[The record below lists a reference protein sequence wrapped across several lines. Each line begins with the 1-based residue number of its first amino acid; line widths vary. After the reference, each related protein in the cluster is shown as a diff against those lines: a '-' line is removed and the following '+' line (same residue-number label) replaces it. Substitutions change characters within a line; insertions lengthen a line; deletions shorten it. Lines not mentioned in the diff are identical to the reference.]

1 VLTLLAETG
10 SDAPG
15 ANIVAEPW
23 MWGGFLALIAFLLLL
38 DLFVFHRD
46 SHVVE
51 FKEALKFS
59 IFWISLGVLFTG
71 VVYLLFQGDGLGGEA
86 ATQYIT
92 GFLIEKSLSIDNVF
106 VWAVIFSF
114 FAVPPQYQHRTLF
127 WGIFGALV
135 LRAIFIFAGVALLE
149 AVEWIVYIFGVFLLF
164 TAYRIWTHDDVEVHP
179 EKNPVLN
186 AIKRVIPSTSDFRG
200 HHCFVKEEYHGKIRR
215 LMTPL
220 FAVLIMIE
228 ITDVVFAIDSIP
240 AILAVSRS
248 QFIVFTS
255 NAFAILGLRSLYFL
269 LAGLSGKF
277 RYLNNG
283 LAIILGYVGVKFLL
297 AGIGKG
303 DIPGLM
309 DHGHI
314 NTWISLAVIAVVLT
328 VTILLSIRADKRDPR
343 PPEGA
348 GTTDEPSASP
358 SDGAA
363 ADGPVASAPP
373 ADGPVDGEVDE
384 PAKEPAQDPV

>member
-1 VLTLLAETG
+1 MTTLLSLAADA

-15 ANIVAEPW
+15 ADIVAEPW
-23 MWGGFLALIAFLLLL
+23 MWGGFVALIALLLML

-51 FKEALKFS
+51 FREALKFS

-71 VVYLLFQGDGLGGEA
+71 VVFLLFDPQGHGGDA

-106 VWAVIFSF
+106 VWAVIFTF

-135 LRAIFIFAGVALLE
+135 LRAIFIFAGVALLD
-149 AVEWIVYIFGVFLLF
+149 AVSWIVYIFGAFLLF
-164 TAYRIWTHDDVEVHP
+164 TAYRIWTHDEMEVHP

-186 AIKRVIPSTSDFRG
+186 AIKRVIPSTNDFRE
-200 HHCFVKEEYHGKIRR
+200 HHFFVKEEHKGTVRR

-220 FAVLIMIE
+220 FAVLVMIE

-248 QFIVFTS
+248 EFIVFSS

-269 LAGLSGKF
+269 LAGLADKF

-283 LAIILGYVGVKFLL
+283 LAIILGYVGVKFMIVELYHV
-297 AGIGKG
+297 
-303 DIPGLM
+303 P
-309 DHGHI
+309 
-314 NTWISLAVIAVVLT
+314 TYVSLAVIAVVLT
-328 VTILLSIRADKRDPR
+328 VTILLSIRADKNDPQS
-343 PPEGA
+343 
-348 GTTDEPSASP
+348 SADAVDDP
-358 SDGAA
+358 T
-363 ADGPVASAPP
+363 DGPPAVVEADPDDVTSGADVVEAPQP
-373 ADGPVDGEVDE
+373 DPSN
-384 PAKEPAQDPV
+384 DPV